1 MAPLARCTPATRA
14 TAWSP
19 RSLKTLQ
26 ILRTVPTQC
35 SPSFQVSLARRLR
48 RGPTSLR
55 FGISL
60 SGNTALRV
68 AVVRA
73 GESGVQGSSNWIIKN
88 PRHNHVNNETLYTA
102 LKQCKDLLIESVMS
116 MFDAFGQ
123 TNTDTKPIVSYVADT
138 TGLPISTQQV
148 RNLMNARLG
157 HGSAEQRLKIV
168 LAEFASTADN
178 EGVLLQGDWDQS
190 IDIVLQTKAQR
201 EIFSRWGDTLALNW
215 THNCTNLGFYVGK
228 TRSCATAMQRCST

>member
-60 SGNTALRV
+60 SGNSAL
-68 AVVRA
+68 
-73 GESGVQGSSNWIIKN
+73 
-88 PRHNHVNNETLYTA
+88 
-102 LKQCKDLLIESVMS
+102 C
-116 MFDAFGQ
+116 
-123 TNTDTKPIVSYVADT
+123 
-138 TGLPISTQQV
+138 TG
-148 RNLMNARLG
+148 R
-157 HGSAEQRLKIV
+157 
-168 LAEFASTADN
+168 
-178 EGVLLQGDWDQS
+178 
-190 IDIVLQTKAQR
+190 
-201 EIFSRWGDTLALNW
+201 
-215 THNCTNLGFYVGK
+215 
-228 TRSCATAMQRCST
+228 